1 MVWVLVFLV
10 ASLAAV
16 YFNRTLVR
24 STLPQQTNSTTN
36 SRKIRHVCRDRTI
49 FITDASSGYAREAAL
64 LLSQQGFHV
73 LAGVKT
79 ESQRRSFVYD
89 VASRKGLEPV
99 VVDISDPAQLA
110 DLLYRI
116 RQVALDLQRPLYGVL
131 INSLQE
137 LEYLETGLPTD
148 GWGPQSSGGKGRGS
162 SNKKKVAPPEPA
174 AVLRASSLDVDSLET
189 AYRRLLKGPARLI
202 QAALQPDMW
211 GGTGLG
217 LGLGLGEEEEEKE
230 REECEGLTG
239 RVVLLSPTLSSDIPP
254 AASAQISALHN
265 WLLAGSG
272 SGSGSEAEAGAGGR
286 GVTVVQVLEQS
297 SAEQR
302 RRRFAGGG
310 LSWAL
315 DLSASGMAG
324 QEPGRCSASS
334 SSIAGDGVG
343 VGECGQATLKPLDSS
358 FSPRANLLAR
368 ALVSQR
374 PQRVYFL

>member
-1 MVWVLVFLV
+1 M
-10 ASLAAV
+10 
-16 YFNRTLVR
+16 
-24 STLPQQTNSTTN
+24 
-36 SRKIRHVCRDRTI
+36 
-49 FITDASSGYAREAAL
+49 
-64 LLSQQGFHV
+64 
-73 LAGVKT
+73 
-79 ESQRRSFVYD
+79 
-89 VASRKGLEPV
+89 
-99 VVDISDPAQLA
+99 
-110 DLLYRI
+110 
-116 RQVALDLQRPLYGVL
+116 
-131 INSLQE
+131 
-137 LEYLETGLPTD
+137 
-148 GWGPQSSGGKGRGS
+148 
-162 SNKKKVAPPEPA
+162 
-174 AVLRASSLDVDSLET
+174 
-189 AYRRLLKGPARLI
+189 
-202 QAALQPDMW
+202 
-211 GGTGLG
+211 
-217 LGLGLGEEEEEKE
+217 
-230 REECEGLTG
+230 
-239 RVVLLSPTLSSDIPP
+239 VLLSPTLSSDIPP

-324 QEPGRCSASS
+324 QEPGRCSA
-334 SSIAGDGVG
+334 GDG

>member
-148 GWGPQSSGGKGRGS
+148 GRGPQSSGGKGRGS
-162 SNKKKVAPPEPA
+162 SNKKKKVAAPEPA

-217 LGLGLGEEEEEKE
+217 LGLGEKEEKE

-324 QEPGRCSASS
+324 QEPGRCSA
-334 SSIAGDGVG
+334 GDG